1 METFLTFT
9 CASVAVIVEMKQP
22 SWTEQ
27 LTGIP
32 EASNRGQ
39 QVSDGLYSV
48 PCYSKWGHFGV
59 NLWSA
64 RVLFWQRHMILAK
77 RWEENGGTCLM
88 LDVGK
93 ATSTLSVSGRNRWAQ
108 VIGYPQ
114 TSRMAWSSRRAA
126 ACFQHLHGPVGQW
139 ISGSSFKRSRGSR
152 NFREVTINIWTQ
164 CRWFS

>member
-48 PCYSKWGHFGV
+48 PCYSK
-59 NLWSA
+59 
-64 RVLFWQRHMILAK
+64 
-77 RWEENGGTCLM
+77 
-88 LDVGK
+88 
-93 ATSTLSVSGRNRWAQ
+93 
-108 VIGYPQ
+108 
-114 TSRMAWSSRRAA
+114 
-126 ACFQHLHGPVGQW
+126 
-139 ISGSSFKRSRGSR
+139 
-152 NFREVTINIWTQ
+152 
-164 CRWFS
+164 